1 MTNHERAL
9 KTFQELQRRKQEKA
23 KISKINC
30 NAYFY
35 DSVFRSKH
43 RAEVER

>member
-9 KTFQELQRRKQEKA
+9 KTYQELQKRKTEKA

-30 NAYFY
+30 NGYFY
-35 DSVFRSKH
+35 DSVYRSKH

>member
-9 KTFQELQRRKQEKA
+9 RTYREIQRRKAEKA
-23 KISKINC
+23 KREKVNC
-30 NAYFY
+30 NGYFY

>member
-1 MTNHERAL
+1 VDNHERAL
-9 KTFQELQRRKQEKA
+9 KTHKELQRRKEEKMKKE
-23 KISKINC
+23 KITN
-30 NAYFY
+30 NGYFY

>member
-1 MTNHERAL
+1 MTNHERAQ
-9 KTFQELQRRKQEKA
+9 KTYDELQRRREKKA
-23 KISKINC
+23 KISKIDN
-30 NAYFY
+30 NSYFY